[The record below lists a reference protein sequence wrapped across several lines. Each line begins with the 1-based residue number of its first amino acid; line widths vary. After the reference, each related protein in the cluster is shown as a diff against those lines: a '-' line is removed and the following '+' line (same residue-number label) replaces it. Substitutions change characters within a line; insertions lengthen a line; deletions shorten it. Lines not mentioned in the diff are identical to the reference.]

1 VLLDFKVFDEM
12 LKVRM
17 ENEKLPR
24 FKRGEGERGT
34 ALTKSNTQYEVSATP
49 TLLLSYDV
57 LIKKK

>member
-1 VLLDFKVFDEM
+1 
-12 LKVRM
+12 M

>member
-1 VLLDFKVFDEM
+1 VFDDM

-34 ALTKSNTQYEVSATP
+34 ALSNTFFSFFLFFFYTNRNQWEWDTNILFYFN
-49 TLLLSYDV
+49 
-57 LIKKK
+57 I